1 MPHVFEATACD
12 GTDGVLFVG
21 LVVRVE
27 KKAILP
33 DGSPPTTA
41 LSPPQ
46 ANTLLPDMSTHLP
59 QDTMRAQSN
68 RSFFKRE
75 LTIFDSFNCPH
86 TVTYECLV
94 SSGQRHA
101 RLSAGW
107 GTLMRRLNAKLGDT
121 VVLAQH
127 GDRNDC
133 VLRVAVERGVA

>member
-1 MPHVFEATACD
+1 
-12 GTDGVLFVG
+12 
-21 LVVRVE
+21 
-27 KKAILP
+27 
-33 DGSPPTTA
+33 
-41 LSPPQ
+41 
-46 ANTLLPDMSTHLP
+46 
-59 QDTMRAQSN
+59 MRAQSN